1 MSDNEKYIEEFV
13 NDVPFDSPDNK
24 HRDELKKQLLNAF
37 PKHRLQPAVHTVHVW
52 RKIMKNSI
60 TRMAAAAVIIIAVF
74 FGLSIFNNS
83 SGVAWAKVLDN
94 VQKVQSY
101 INRMKMTVQSP
112 EGSRDV
118 DLTFY
123 RSTEYGT
130 RRDAFYNDK
139 LISQLYVPADGN
151 KGVELVPSQKKY
163 VNVIFT
169 DEQIKE
175 ITEKNDPRA
184 IVKEFMSSNEYTK
197 IGRETID
204 GIEVEGIEVDSEKFG
219 AALFERG
226 KGRLWVAVD
235 TDLPVRIE
243 LEGVSAGGSV
253 QISLTIDG
261 FDWYPGLQAED
272 FQPNI
277 PSDYTLMAKVDL
289 SGSIEAVIKGLR
301 GFAKITEGK
310 YPTNLDLMTTGKEIR
325 EAFIAMRKKQGKS
338 PQEKPT
344 QEEMEDILP
353 IQGVCMF
360 YGKLVKD
367 DKEAAY
373 YGDAVTAQDVEKVL
387 LRWKVSDQK
396 YRVIFGDLSTL
407 DVSYEELA
415 ELEK

>member
-83 SGVAWAKVLDN
+83 SGVAWAEVLDN

-112 EGSRDV
+112 EGSHDV

-261 FDWYPGLQAED
+261 FDWYPGLQAKD

-367 DKEAAY
+367 DKEASY

-396 YRVIFGDLSTL
+396 YRVIFEI
-407 DVSYEELA
+407 YQPWMLA
-415 ELEK
+415 MKN